1 MEQDPGPGAG
11 PSPSKTPWTIAIIAV
26 VALLLIGGLV
36 LVLRGGGSDEGATTG
51 TTTGATTGTTVR
63 TGTSLSAT
71 TASRPT
77 TTTTRAPTASSS
89 TASTTSSTPSGPSSS
104 ISDPYDIVC
113 TPADLLAAIDPA
125 SLGQG
130 ATVTT
135 DACAPATTGSAVD
148 AYAWSRVES
157 PGLEPLVVLYSGTAQ
172 GSDSPHVMR
181 WSVLRLGT
189 AVLCEDAIPA
199 QTCDLLTGVPRR

>member
-1 MEQDPGPGAG
+1 MEPDPGPGTG
-11 PSPSKTPWTIAIIAV
+11 PSPSKTPWIIALVAV

-51 TTTGATTGTTVR
+51 TTTGATTGTAGRV
-63 TGTSLSAT
+63 TSLPAT
-71 TASRPT
+71 TASRPM
-77 TTTTRAPTASSS
+77 TTTTRAPAAPSSK
-89 TASTTSSTPSGPSSS
+89 ASTTSSTSSGPGSS

-113 TPADLLAAIDPA
+113 TPADLFAAIDPA

-135 DACAPATTGSAVD
+135 YACAPATTGAAVN
-148 AYAWSRVES
+148 AYAWARVES

-172 GSDSPHVMR
+172 GSSSPHVMR
-181 WSVLRLGT
+181 WSVLGLGT
-189 AVLCEDAIPA
+189 AVSCEDAIPA